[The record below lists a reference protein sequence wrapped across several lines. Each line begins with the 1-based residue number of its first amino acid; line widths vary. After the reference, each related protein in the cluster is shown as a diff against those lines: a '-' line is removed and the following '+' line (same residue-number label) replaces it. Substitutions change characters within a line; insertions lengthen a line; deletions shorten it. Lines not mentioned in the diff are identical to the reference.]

1 MVGAGRDRPGTVVR
15 AKGVLERAVPGREV
29 PGMPGRALVAPVTG
43 APGKADGMGPQEM
56 EVVSRFAVRQAEQGM
71 RFAQAVGANAVPLSG
86 AAAMGNAPM
95 EIAPPAV
102 LLPVIGCMEPAV
114 AQIGP
119 SSVIGP
125 SLVIDPDLSVVLR
138 TPARRIAGPSSAVR
152 LSAVRLNG
160 GPLIAVLAGVPLV
173 VQLVALERHVLGLA
187 GPMDPGLTVAILLP
201 PALRAAEIGQA
212 PGR

>member
-102 LLPVIGCMEPAV
+102 LLPVIGCTEPAV

-119 SSVIGP
+119 SSVIG
-125 SLVIDPDLSVVLR
+125 PDLSVVLR

-152 LSAVRLNG
+152 LSAVRLTG
-160 GPLIAVLAGVPLV
+160 GPLIAVLAGVLLV